1 MLLKGK
7 GVSGGVAL
15 GRVYIYRP
23 LCIEVNP
30 AFFKGKDEK
39 YIELYED
46 AKKKSEKE
54 LEALVLRVKKVDEI
68 KAEIFSAHLAIL
80 LDEDI
85 DNQIKEE
92 ITKNKK
98 LPQYAVESVFQ
109 NYIDTLEK
117 LQNSSFRE
125 RISDIKDV
133 KFRFLRNLSGCKE
146 QSISYLSEPVVIV
159 CHDLLPSDTVTMDR
173 LNVLGIVTEIGSSTS
188 HSAIIAKSFCIPAVL
203 GVPNLMEKVKNHQEI
218 ILDADEGDVIL
229 KPTEQQMIEYSEKHT
244 RFMLLKEAHRK
255 YLKCDTFTKDKTKI
269 DLGLNIGNGSL
280 YECKKFQYVDF
291 IGLLRSE
298 FLYMNN
304 DSLPTEEQ
312 QFEEYKKVLVCA
324 KGKPVTI
331 RTLDIGG
338 DKTLDYLSLPK
349 ESNPFLGIRAIRFCF
364 ENEEIFRT
372 QLRALYRASVFGNLK
387 ILLPMIESLD
397 EIRKA
402 KRIINEI
409 KEELESENFKYSTNV
424 EIGIMIEVPS
434 IAIMADKV
442 VKEVDFASI
451 GTNDLC
457 QYLLACDRGNPKMVN
472 YYQNFHPSLF
482 RLIDY
487 VSKVFNKEG
496 KSLSVC
502 GELAGDK
509 LASLVMVGSG
519 ITKLSMSIISVVE
532 IRMNLEKYTM
542 DELKEIRKHVINLST
557 EEEVKGYL
565 TKYRIEKDKAALK

>member
-15 GRVYIYRP
+15 GRVYVYRP
-23 LCIEVNP
+23 FSIEVNP

-54 LEALVLRVKKVDEI
+54 LEALVLRVKEVDET
-68 KAEIFSAHLAIL
+68 KVEIFSAHLAIL

-85 DNQIKEE
+85 DHQIKNE
-92 ITKNKK
+92 ITVNKK
-98 LPQYAVESVFQ
+98 LPSYAVESVFN

-133 KFRFLRNLSGCKE
+133 KFRFLRNLFGGKE

-255 YLKCDTFTKDKTKI
+255 YLKCGTFTKDKEKI

-280 YECKKFQYVDF
+280 YECEKFQYVDF

-304 DSLPTEEQ
+304 DSLPTEEEQ
-312 QFEEYKKVLVCA
+312 LEEYKKVLVSA
-324 KGKPVTI
+324 EGKSVTI

-338 DKTLDYLSLPK
+338 DKTLDYLSLPI
-349 ESNPFLGIRAIRFCF
+349 ETNPFLGIRAIRFCF

-397 EIRKA
+397 EIRKV

-409 KEELESENFKYSTNV
+409 KEELDSEDYHYDNNV
-424 EIGIMIEVPS
+424 ELGIMIEVPS

-482 RLIDY
+482 RLIDF
-487 VSKVFNKEG
+487 VSEVFNKEG

-502 GELAGDK
+502 GELAGDI

-519 ITKLSMSIISVVE
+519 IKKLSMSIISVVE
-532 IRMNLEKYTM
+532 IRINLEKYTM
-542 DELKEIRKHVINLST
+542 KELKEIRDHVIDLST
-557 EEEVKGYL
+557 EEEVKEYL
-565 TKYRIEKDKAALK
+565 SRCQKEKDKVSIE